1 VPEFDWTQSP
11 WPRRLFAAGFALT
24 VNVVLLAVILSGR
37 VTNAPVAL
45 QSIQVTF
52 VELQPEPEP
61 EIEPE
66 PEPEIIPEPET
77 PPVEIENTAPPDTSA
92 PQDAIP
98 VQAPVSARAVDEAPD
113 AAPTPGRDIYSVS
126 PGTRSVLSG
135 IQCPGAPD
143 VFASTGICPDDARRS
158 VNLAAAPES
167 ASDHF
172 SIDVNALRAEWGLG
186 PSILEGEDTLAD
198 PNSRRTL
205 SSSDQMR
212 DTLPPRV
219 PDPAF
224 GD

>member
-1 VPEFDWTQSP
+1 MPEFDWIQSP
-11 WPRRLFAAGFALT
+11 WPRRLFAAGLALT
-24 VNVVLLAVILSGR
+24 VNVAVLAAILSGR
-37 VTNAPVAL
+37 MSDAPIPL
-45 QSIQVTF
+45 QSVQITLI
-52 VELQPEPEP
+52 ELPPESEPEP
-61 EIEPE
+61 VPE

-77 PPVEIENTAPPDTSA
+77 PPVEIESAAPPDSPA

-98 VQAPVSARAVDEAPD
+98 AQAPVSARAVDDAPD
-113 AAPTPGRDIYSVS
+113 TPATPGRDIYSVS
-126 PGTRSVLSG
+126 PNTRSVLSG

-143 VFASTGICPDDARRS
+143 VFASTGVCPDNARRS
-158 VNLAAAPES
+158 VNIAAAPES

-172 SIDVNALRAEWGLG
+172 AIDVNALRAEWGLG
-186 PSILEGEDTLAD
+186 PSLLEGEDTLAN
-198 PNSRRTL
+198 PGERRTL